1 MTKHRPHVVEMSV
14 TDEDVLGR
22 DGVVEAGSGA
32 DVEDYAL
39 RTLLLPPPFAW
50 LLFFGLA
57 TGRRDGRVVVAR
69 AETRSAGAAFVDGRT
84 AIVMISEGGVVR
96 RGGRVFRSR

>member
-22 DGVVEAGSGA
+22 DGVVEAGCGA
-32 DVEDYAL
+32 DVEDYSL
-39 RTLLLPPPFAW
+39 RILLLLRPPFAW
-50 LLFFGLA
+50 LFLGLA
-57 TGRRDGRVVVAR
+57 TGRRDGRVVAR

-84 AIVMISEGGVVR
+84 VIVMISEGGAVR
-96 RGGRVFRSR
+96 RGGRVFRFR